1 MVTTF
6 VSGVRTIGQSLR
18 APAQTLNRSQ
28 SVKETQAGL
37 QTRYDFWRAVYGNG
51 AYGDLSAAHQFGGV
65 WTGYPKSLRPISLI
79 AKVAVDWWANQ
90 VYSGVWTRDGLRSS
104 SGKPNLLPYDDE
116 TNPDL
121 RNCVQQSY
129 TWAGPSDLLDGYV
142 MTGAMLGDTFAEVE
156 VHYNED
162 GDQRGNKVYPVLVD
176 PAHVVELDL
185 NARGDVKS
193 YRLAIPRYDPV
204 RRTQY
209 LWGKNVTKEAI
220 TTYYD
225 DDEHSY
231 VEGQPATVPNRWG
244 FVAAIFTKHQW
255 AAGLHGAPV
264 MDVVVSTVAEYDATL
279 GAANDFIHRFVRQ
292 GALLATKDPKGA
304 QTFLWGSSSKKDST
318 SEYDYAARQQGIE
331 KDRQT
336 INIWPVPED
345 ARLMSIIQNLG
356 LAEADPHIARIR
368 LEIEEALPEIV
379 YIRHMQQMDQT
390 TRPGALAMM
399 SQVQNKLDSAVTN
412 YDHGAVKLGQMCAA
426 IGGQLIR
433 DGDWGLRSQLTEQ
446 QQKFLPFDLTSYQRN
461 ELDFDLQPRELLPK
475 TYSELAA
482 EAIQLET
489 IQTPEGLRHL
499 GYSDAEIY
507 GVDAQTGEPLAP
519 DPRPG
524 ILQSAQQVTG
534 TDVAAN
540 VGDLLQRALNTG
552 VQP

>member
-1 MVTTF
+1 MVATYFT
-6 VSGVRTIGQSLR
+6 GVGQSLR
-18 APAQTLNRSQ
+18 SPAQTLNRSQ
-28 SVKETQAGL
+28 SVRETQAGL
-37 QTRYDFWRAVYGNG
+37 QTRYDFWRAVYGNE

-90 VYSGVWTRDGLRSS
+90 VYAGVWTRDGLRSS

-116 TNPDL
+116 TDPEL
-121 RNCVQQSY
+121 RVCVQQSY
-129 TWAGPSDLLDGYV
+129 TWAGASDLLDGYV
-142 MTGAMLGDTFAEVE
+142 KTGGMLGDTFAEVE

-162 GDQRGNKVYPVLVD
+162 GDARGNKVYPVLVD
-176 PAHVVELDL
+176 PAHVVELEL

-209 LWGKNVTKEAI
+209 LWGKRVTKQSI

-225 DDEHSY
+225 DDPHSY
-231 VEGQPATVPNRWG
+231 VDGQPASVPNRWG
-244 FVAAIFTKHQW
+244 FVAAIFVKHQW

-279 GAANDFIHRFVRQ
+279 STVNDYIHRFARQ
-292 GALLATKDPKGA
+292 GALLATKDPKKA
-304 QTFLWGSSSKKDST
+304 QEFLWGSSSRSGASYET
-318 SEYDYAARQQGIE
+318 EAARQQAATR
-331 KDRQT
+331 DRET
-336 INIWPVPED
+336 VNVWPVPED
-345 ARLMSIIQNLG
+345 VRLMKLLDNPG
-356 LAEADPHIARIR
+356 LEQADPHLGRIR

-399 SQVQNKLDSAVTN
+399 SQVQNKLDSVVTN

-426 IGGQLIR
+426 IGGQLIK
-433 DGDWGLRSQLTEQ
+433 DGDWGLRSQLTPQ
-446 QQKFLPFDLTSYQRN
+446 QQKFLPFDLTSYAKD

-475 TYSELAA
+475 TFSELAA
-482 EAIQLET
+482 EAIQLESIT
-489 IQTPEGLRHL
+489 TPEGLRHL
-499 GYSDAEIY
+499 GKSDAEIY
-507 GVDAQTGEPLAP
+507 GVDPDTGESLAP

-524 ILQSAQQVTG
+524 ILQQST
-534 TDVAAN
+534 AATAPTELQAS
-540 VGDLLQRALNTG
+540 VGDALQRALNAG
-552 VQP
+552 VGA

>member
-1 MVTTF
+1 MVTAF
-6 VSGVRTIGQSLR
+6 VSSVRSIGQSLR
-18 APAQTLNRSQ
+18 SPAQTLNRSQ
-28 SVKETQAGL
+28 SVRETQAGL
-37 QTRYDFWRAVYGNG
+37 QTRYDFWRAVYGNE

-90 VYSGVWTRDGLRSS
+90 VYAGVWTRDGLRSS

-116 TNPDL
+116 TDPEL
-121 RNCVQQSY
+121 RLCVQQAF
-129 TWAGPSDLLDGYV
+129 TWAGASDLLDGYV
-142 MTGAMLGDTFAEVE
+142 KTGGMLGDTFAEVE

-162 GDQRGNKVYPVLVD
+162 GDPRGNKVYPVLVD
-176 PAHVVELDL
+176 PAHVVELEL

-209 LWGKNVTKEAI
+209 LWGKKVTKTSI

-244 FVAAIFTKHQW
+244 FVAAIFVKHQW

-292 GALLATKDPKGA
+292 GALLATKDPKKA
-304 QTFLWGSSSKKDST
+304 QEYLWGSKANSQT
-318 SEYDYAARQQGIE
+318 TYETEALRRQGIAQ
-331 KDRQT
+331 DRQT
-336 INIWPVPED
+336 ISIWPVPED
-345 ARLMSIIQNLG
+345 AQLMSIIQNLG
-356 LAEADPHIARIR
+356 LDEADPHIARIR
-368 LEIEEALPEIV
+368 SEIEEALPEIV
-379 YIRHMQQMDQT
+379 FIRRMQQMDQV
-390 TRPGALAMM
+390 TRPGAIALV
-399 SQVQNKLDSAVTN
+399 SQVQNKLDSVVTN

-426 IGGQLIR
+426 IGGQLIK
-433 DGDWGLRSQLTEQ
+433 DGDWGLPSQLTPQ

-475 TYSELAA
+475 TFGELAA

-489 IQTPEGLRHL
+489 ITTPEGLRHL
-499 GYSDAEIY
+499 GKSDAEIY
-507 GVDAQTGEPLAP
+507 GVDAAGNSLAP
-519 DPRPG
+519 TPRPG
-524 ILQSAQQVTG
+524 ILQSAESVTQA
-534 TDVAAN
+534 DVSAS